1 MLKRAV
7 PAFLT
12 SLVLAS
18 PALAGGQPSQLS
30 LNSSNRSVVI
40 VAPVNQYTINQ
51 TGDDNQAAII
61 TGDAEKR
68 GPKAYRLGIAG
79 NTDLICSWSGGSK
92 ICTSY

>member
-7 PAFLT
+7 PAFLMT
-12 SLVLAS
+12 LAIAS
-18 PALAGGQPSQLS
+18 PALAGGQSAPLG
-30 LNSSNRSVVI
+30 LNWSNRSVVI

-61 TGDAEKR
+61 TGEETNR
-68 GPKAYRLGIAG
+68 RPKIYRLGVSG
-79 NTDLICSWSGGSK
+79 STDLICSWSGGSK

>member
-7 PAFLT
+7 PVFVGAM
-12 SLVLAS
+12 VLAV
-18 PALAGGQPSQLS
+18 PAFAGGQPSQLG